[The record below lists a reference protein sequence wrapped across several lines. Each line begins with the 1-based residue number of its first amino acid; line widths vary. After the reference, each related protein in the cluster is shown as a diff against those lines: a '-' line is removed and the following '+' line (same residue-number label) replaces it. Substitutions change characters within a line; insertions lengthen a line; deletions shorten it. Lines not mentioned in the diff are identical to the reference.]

1 MTKFLMGGIP
11 QTTLSVALATSLLFS
26 CDQFKVTQDPDGS
39 KYQIHEGGKGKKINV
54 GDMLTFDLV
63 IKSANDSTFEDTY
76 KRKQPITMVAQ
87 KGTYKGAFETALM
100 HLTEGDSATV
110 MVNADSLFARVQQP
124 LPAGITKGS
133 DIRFIVKIKSTQ
145 TREEFQKAQDAKKGN
160 EAKIMED
167 FAKKNFPTATKTQYG
182 MYRVVVKEGAGEMI
196 KSGQTATVDYT
207 GKTMDGKIFD
217 SSVGKPGPKF
227 QVPVGQGSVI
237 PGWEQALVMM
247 KKGEKAIFFIPSN
260 LAYGEQGA
268 GGTIG
273 PFSSLIF
280 EMEVLDVK

>member
-1 MTKFLMGGIP
+1 MTNFLR
-11 QTTLSVALATSLLFS
+11 TTLSVALATSLLFS
-26 CDQFKVTQDPDGS
+26 CNNFKVTQDPDGS
-39 KYQIHEGGKGKKINV
+39 KYQVHEGGKGKKINI

-63 IKSANDSTFEDTY
+63 IKSASDSTFEDTY
-76 KRKQPITMVAQ
+76 KRKQPITMVCQ

-124 LPAGITKGS
+124 LPVGVTKGS
-133 DIRFIVKIKSTQ
+133 DIKFIVKIKSTQ

-160 EAKIMED
+160 EAKIMEE
-167 FAKKNFPTATKTQYG
+167 FAKKNFPTATKTQFG
-182 MYRVVVKEGAGEMI
+182 MYRVVVKEGTGELI
-196 KSGQTATVDYT
+196 KAGQTAKVAYT

-217 SSVGKPGPKF
+217 SSVGKAPYD
-227 QVPVGQGSVI
+227 VAVGQGTVI

-247 KKGEKAIFFIPSN
+247 KKGEKATFFIPSS

-268 GGTIG
+268 GAGIG